1 MASSLI
7 ENTPEIPRQVGQI
20 RRPMKFST
28 RESIR
33 VALLETNTD
42 LPLTAGWAL
51 SRLVAWAL
59 FDQHESKRIPKQ
71 HRKTRAA
78 KRLFIPTY
86 AYKAGQLYL
95 LYHAAPFFRK
105 YEETARCRKR
115 ASEESAA
122 MKMFFKTGQITKN
135 FGLRG
140 RTLSSL
146 HNDKKRRRDLMFV
159 YHVMNFLVRARL
171 FDREDVCKVKI
182 ARFFAEKIEPMGE
195 QLSASKIEKA
205 WNRYRAA
212 APYIYVFYPLL
223 YGGDDNEGALSQGKK
238 IGDEDWINQVAQFAE
253 RSALEK
259 HLGDA
264 AFAADVLAGTSTR
277 DVRTR
282 DFKGV
287 VRKQP
292 LLRAFDADEQ
302 TIIKSFDD
310 KAPIKD

>member
-1 MASSLI
+1 LKTHQKSA
-7 ENTPEIPRQVGQI
+7 RQVGQI

-33 VALLETNTD
+33 VALSETNTD

-105 YEETARCRKR
+105 ETARFRKLI
-115 ASEESAA
+115 
-122 MKMFFKTGQITKN
+122 KMFFETGQITKN

-146 HNDKKRRRDLMFV
+146 HNDKK
-159 YHVMNFLVRARL
+159 
-171 FDREDVCKVKI
+171 
-182 ARFFAEKIEPMGE
+182 G
-195 QLSASKIEKA
+195 
-205 WNRYRAA
+205 AA
-212 APYIYVFYPLL
+212 I
-223 YGGDDNEGALSQGKK
+223 
-238 IGDEDWINQVAQFAE
+238 
-253 RSALEK
+253 
-259 HLGDA
+259 
-264 AFAADVLAGTSTR
+264 
-277 DVRTR
+277 
-282 DFKGV
+282 
-287 VRKQP
+287 
-292 LLRAFDADEQ
+292 
-302 TIIKSFDD
+302 
-310 KAPIKD
+310 

>member
-105 YEETARCRKR
+105 YEETARFRKR
-115 ASEESAA
+115 ASEESALA
-122 MKMFFKTGQITKN
+122 MAMFFETGQITKN

-146 HNDKKRRRDLMFV
+146 HNDKKRRRNLMFV
-159 YHVMNFLVRARL
+159 YHVMDFLIRARL

-182 ARFFAEKIEPMGE
+182 ARFFAEKIEPMGDG
-195 QLSASKIEKA
+195 
-205 WNRYRAA
+205 W
-212 APYIYVFYPLL
+212 P
-223 YGGDDNEGALSQGKK
+223 GDRQEVEGAS
-238 IGDEDWINQVAQFAE
+238 
-253 RSALEK
+253 
-259 HLGDA
+259 
-264 AFAADVLAGTSTR
+264 
-277 DVRTR
+277 
-282 DFKGV
+282 
-287 VRKQP
+287 P
-292 LLRAFDADEQ
+292 LR
-302 TIIKSFDD
+302 
-310 KAPIKD
+310 

>member
-105 YEETARCRKR
+105 CEETARFRKH

-122 MKMFFKTGQITKN
+122 MKMFFETGQITKN

-146 HNDKKRRRDLMFV
+146 HNDKKRRRDF
-159 YHVMNFLVRARL
+159 AS
-171 FDREDVCKVKI
+171 
-182 ARFFAEKIEPMGE
+182 AQPRF
-195 QLSASKIEKA
+195 
-205 WNRYRAA
+205 
-212 APYIYVFYPLL
+212 
-223 YGGDDNEGALSQGKK
+223 
-238 IGDEDWINQVAQFAE
+238 
-253 RSALEK
+253 
-259 HLGDA
+259 
-264 AFAADVLAGTSTR
+264 
-277 DVRTR
+277 
-282 DFKGV
+282 
-287 VRKQP
+287 
-292 LLRAFDADEQ
+292 
-302 TIIKSFDD
+302 
-310 KAPIKD
+310 

>member
-1 MASSLI
+1 
-7 ENTPEIPRQVGQI
+7 
-20 RRPMKFST
+20 MKFST

-95 LYHAAPFFRK
+95 LYHAVSFFGK
-105 YEETARCRKR
+105 HEETARFRKLT
-115 ASEESAA
+115 SEPAA
-122 MKMFFKTGQITKN
+122 MKMFFETGQITKN

-159 YHVMNFLVRARL
+159 YHVMDFLVRARL
-171 FDREDVCKVKI
+171 FDREDVCKLLDGSKNL
-182 ARFFAEKIEPMGE
+182 AKFAH
-195 QLSASKIEKA
+195 
-205 WNRYRAA
+205 
-212 APYIYVFYPLL
+212 F
-223 YGGDDNEGALSQGKK
+223 
-238 IGDEDWINQVAQFAE
+238 
-253 RSALEK
+253 
-259 HLGDA
+259 
-264 AFAADVLAGTSTR
+264 
-277 DVRTR
+277 
-282 DFKGV
+282 
-287 VRKQP
+287 
-292 LLRAFDADEQ
+292 
-302 TIIKSFDD
+302 
-310 KAPIKD
+310 